1 MQDERLPS
9 NLKAKSRKT
18 RTQYP
23 KDAFEDITPSSD
35 EHTSGSTA
43 PNSPTSVTGC
53 GLHGDFKISDILG
66 SDGLLDTND
75 GQEDAATKAVQLTD
89 LLGAMRGCAVKL
101 IEWAQRIPAFAH
113 LSFEDQIRLLK
124 ASWCELYV
132 LHLAA
137 HNRPNCDT
145 LVLGGGVTC
154 KRDQIGDPEVGH
166 LVNRISDEVSGCF
179 ESLSTEPV
187 ELACLKGILFFNPGM
202 LLVGHLYCHVDIIL
216 FHSWSSAQL

>member
-1 MQDERLPS
+1 MSGGART
-9 NLKAKSRKT
+9 RKG
-18 RTQYP
+18 
-23 KDAFEDITPSSD
+23 
-35 EHTSGSTA
+35 HGSLTNVSVTTDDTDDKLGGGSA
-43 PNSPTSVTGC
+43 PNSPSSSNSARR
-53 GLHGDFKISDILG
+53 DANFKISDLVTG
-66 SDGLLDTND
+66 NDTSLVTEEVKA
-75 GQEDAATKAVQLTD
+75 QAVQLVD
-89 LLGAMRGCAVKL
+89 LLGAMRGCVVKL

-166 LVNRISDEVSGCF
+166 LVNRISSEVSACF

-202 LLVGHLYCHVDIIL
+202 LLVDIHNML
-216 FHSWSSAQL
+216 SW

>member
-1 MQDERLPS
+1 MYDLYPAVQDERMPPV
-9 NLKAKSRKT
+9 AKSRKSMGSSGYGST
-18 RTQYP
+18 PNLSIDGSVSDDDKRESDTSP
-23 KDAFEDITPSSD
+23 STPS
-35 EHTSGSTA
+35 
-43 PNSPTSVTGC
+43 PTTEC
-53 GLHGDFKISDILG
+53 PANFKVSDILA
-66 SDGLLDTND
+66 DDPNARP
-75 GQEDAATKAVQLTD
+75 QEPCTQGPTPQIVQLD
-89 LLGAMRGCAVKL
+89 YLMKGIRGCAVKL

-166 LVNRISDEVSGCF
+166 LVNRISGEVSACF

-187 ELACLKGILFFNPGM
+187 ELACLKGILLFNPGM
-202 LLVGHLYCHVDIIL
+202 LLVDIHNML
-216 FHSWSSAQL
+216 S